1 MPFSSV
7 ARQST
12 KLQCKR
18 GQNEMKQNHV
28 PGETIFAL
36 SSGRLPSGVA
46 VVRISG
52 PKTRFV
58 IETICGNLPES
69 RNAALRTFRDSGGS
83 PIDRGLALYFPA
95 PHSFTGED
103 CGEFH
108 LHGGK
113 AVVDAMLATLYA
125 FEGCRMAEA
134 GEFTRRAFANG
145 KFDLT
150 VAEGL
155 ADLIAAETD
164 SQRRLALQISSG
176 TQAKLYSSWRTELIR
191 ARALIEAELDF
202 ADESDV
208 PGSVSDQVWR
218 SMRDLAERIRKHFA
232 DGKRG
237 VIVRD
242 GFRVVIVGAPNA
254 GKSSLLNALAGSD
267 VAIVSD
273 EPGTTRDLI
282 EIKLDLGGLPVLV
295 TDTAGLRDTEGK
307 VEKMG
312 IDRALERAAAA
323 DLVLALTDLSDP
335 IAPAL
340 DVLAGSATLRV
351 GTKSDLAPGSAAGD
365 YDLTISTRT
374 EQGLD
379 TLLKALT
386 ERAELAAGNLSDP
399 LPTRRRHMELL
410 TETSTEIDAAIRE
423 EAAPLE
429 VRAEF
434 LRRASHA
441 LGRITGDVDVEDILD
456 VVFSQFCIGK

>member
-1 MPFSSV
+1 
-7 ARQST
+7 
-12 KLQCKR
+12 
-18 GQNEMKQNHV
+18 MKQNHV
-28 PGETIFAL
+28 FGDTIFAL

-46 VVRISG
+46 VMRISG
-52 PKTRFV
+52 PQTRFV
-58 IETICGNLPES
+58 IETISGGLPEP
-69 RNAALRTFRDSGGS
+69 RIAALRSFRDSENS
-83 PIDRGLALYFPA
+83 PIDRGLALFFPA
-95 PHSFTGED
+95 PASFTGED
-103 CGEFH
+103 CAELH

-113 AVVDAMLATLYA
+113 AVVDAMITALYK

-164 SQRRLALQISSG
+164 GQRRLALQISSG
-176 TQAKLYSSWRTELIR
+176 AQATLYASWRTELIR

-218 SMRDLAERIRKHFA
+218 SMRDLADRMGKHVA

-237 VIVRD
+237 AMVRD

-254 GKSSLLNALAGSD
+254 GKSSLLNALAGRD

-282 EIKLDLGGLPVLV
+282 EIKLDLNGLPVLV
-295 TDTAGLRDTEGK
+295 TDTAGLRETEGK
-307 VEKMG
+307 VERIG
-312 IDRALERAAAA
+312 IDRAREQASAA
-323 DLVLALTDLSDP
+323 DLVITLTDLSNP
-335 IAPAL
+335 VAPAL
-340 DVLAGSATLRV
+340 DDVADSVTLRL
-351 GTKSDLAPGSAAGD
+351 GTKSDLASPSAAAK
-365 YDLTISTRT
+365 YDLVISTRT
-374 EQGLD
+374 GEGLD
-379 TLLKALT
+379 DLLEALT
-386 ERAELAAGNLSDP
+386 KRAALAAGNLSDP

-410 TETSTEIDAAIRE
+410 TETIRE
-423 EAAPLE
+423 VTAAVYDEAAPLE
-429 VRAEF
+429 VRAEY
-434 LRRASHA
+434 LRRASHS

>member
-1 MPFSSV
+1 
-7 ARQST
+7 
-12 KLQCKR
+12 
-18 GQNEMKQNHV
+18 MKQTHV
-28 PGETIFAL
+28 FGETIFAL

-52 PKTRFV
+52 PQTRFV
-58 IETICGNLPES
+58 IETICGNLPEA
-69 RNAALRTFRDSGGS
+69 RYAALRTFKDTQASA
-83 PIDRGLALYFPA
+83 IDRGLVLFFPA

-113 AVVDAMLATLYA
+113 AVVDAMLSALYA
-125 FEGCRMAEA
+125 FEDCRMAEA

-176 TQAKLYSSWRTELIR
+176 AQAQLYASWRTELIR

-202 ADESDV
+202 ADEADV
-208 PGSVSDQVWR
+208 PGSVSDQVWH
-218 SMRDLAERIRKHFA
+218 SMRDLAERIRKHVA
-232 DGKRG
+232 DGMRG
-237 VIVRD
+237 VIIRD

-282 EIKLDLGGLPVLV
+282 EIKLDLAGLPVLV
-295 TDTAGLRDTEGK
+295 TDTAGLRETEGK
-307 VEKMG
+307 VEKIG
-312 IDRALERAAAA
+312 IGRALERASSA
-323 DLVLALTDLSDP
+323 DLVLALIDLSDP

-340 DVLAGSATLRV
+340 NDIETGAMLKV
-351 GTKSDLAPGSAAGD
+351 GTKSDLAPAPAAAD
-365 YDLTISTRT
+365 YDLTISTRSGT
-374 EQGLD
+374 GLAD
-379 TLLKALT
+379 LLKVLAY
-386 ERAELAAGNLSDP
+386 RAELAAGNLSDP
-399 LPTRRRHMELL
+399 LPTRRRHLELL
-410 TETSTEIDAAIRE
+410 VETSNEVDTAIQEVR
-423 EAAPLE
+423 APLE

-434 LRRASHA
+434 LRRASHS

>member
-1 MPFSSV
+1 MI
-7 ARQST
+7 QDH
-12 KLQCKR
+12 LY
-18 GQNEMKQNHV
+18 GD
-28 PGETIFAL
+28 TIFAL

-46 VVRISG
+46 VIRISG
-52 PKTRFV
+52 PQTRFAV
-58 IETICGNLPES
+58 ETICSNLPEP
-69 RNAALRTFRDSGGS
+69 RQAVLKTFKDQDGN
-83 PIDRGLALYFPA
+83 IVDRGLALFLPG
-95 PHSFTGED
+95 PRSFTGED

-113 AVVDAMLATLYA
+113 AVVDAMLSALYS
-125 FEGCRMAEA
+125 FERCRLAEP

-176 TQAKLYSSWRTELIR
+176 AQAQLYATWRTELIR

-202 ADESDV
+202 ADELDV
-208 PGSVSDQVWR
+208 PGSVSDQVWLA
-218 SMRDLAERIRKHFA
+218 MEDLAKRIRRHVA

-237 VIVRD
+237 SIIRD
-242 GFRVVIVGAPNA
+242 GYRVVIVGAPNA

-295 TDTAGLRDTEGK
+295 TDTAGLRETDGK
-307 VEKMG
+307 IEKIG
-312 IDRALERAAAA
+312 IERALERASAA

-335 IAPAL
+335 REPRL
-340 DVLAGSATLRV
+340 SDVDDRAILRI
-351 GTKSDLAPGSAAGD
+351 GTKSDLASTTD
-365 YDLTISTRT
+365 KYDLVISTRMDH
-374 EQGLD
+374 GLD
-379 TLLKALT
+379 ALLNALT
-386 ERAELAAGNLSDP
+386 DRAAAAAGNFSDP

-410 TETSTEIDAAIRE
+410 LDTGKEIDAAIE
-423 EAAPLE
+423 GIAAPLE

-434 LRRASHA
+434 LRRASHS